1 MSAPH
6 ESGNPAAEDHPALEV
21 TDLRVTFD
29 YPRPAVAGISL
40 RVDRGQ
46 IVALV
51 GESGSGKT
59 MTARAAIG
67 LLPDTAQAT
76 GSVRVGGLEVLNRP
90 ERDLNSIR
98 GNEVAMVFQE
108 PQTALN
114 PVRTVGWQLSQAVRT
129 HQKVS
134 RAAARRRVVELL
146 TLVEIPEPNVR
157 VDYYPHQ
164 LSGGQKQRVVIALAL
179 ANDPVLLLADEPT
192 TSLDVSVQ
200 RDILDLLL
208 RLRDRTNAGILL
220 ITHNLGVVADIAD
233 HVVVVQLGEVVEE
246 AEVHALFA
254 HPTQPYTR
262 SLLAAV
268 PRLPDGADTPA
279 TPSPTPAV
287 NPVLEVESVTVTHP
301 GRLGS
306 KPLVALSDVSVTVAP
321 GEVVGVVGE
330 SGSGKTTLGRTIGG
344 LLPLTTGHI
353 RIDGQDISTIP
364 RAQLR
369 AIRRKVAFVPQDPTA
384 SLDPRFTVGESI
396 REPLEIQ
403 GIGDRA
409 ARHRRVAELLT
420 AVHLPPSF
428 ASRLP
433 HELSGGQR
441 QRVALARAL
450 SAEPSLLIADEPT
463 SALDVSVQAR
473 VLELFE
479 ELQQEFGFAAVFIS
493 HDLAVVEQVADRVI
507 VLRNGRVVESGAARA
522 VLTAP
527 TDAYTEALINAV
539 PYPDPVIQRARRG
552 ADLFGGHSRDSESAG
567 ARARYRSPDS
577 RGDRP
582 RRQAEPR
589 RP

>member
-1 MSAPH
+1 MTT
-6 ESGNPAAEDHPALEV
+6 NPALEV

-67 LLPDTAQAT
+67 LLPDTAVAT

-90 ERDLNSIR
+90 ERELNSIR
-98 GNEVAMVFQE
+98 GDQVAMVFQE

-114 PVRTVGWQLSQAVRT
+114 PVRTVGWQLQQAIRT
-129 HQKVS
+129 HQQVTKAEAKR
-134 RAAARRRVVELL
+134 RAVELL
-146 TLVEIPEPNVR
+146 TLVEIPEPEVR
-157 VDYYPHQ
+157 VNYYPHQ

-192 TSLDVSVQ
+192 TALDVSVQ
-200 RDILDLLL
+200 RDILDLLV
-208 RLRDRTNAGILL
+208 RLRDRTQAGILL

-233 HVVVVQLGEVVEE
+233 QVVVVQLGEVVEQ
-246 AEVHALFA
+246 AEVHELFA
-254 HPTQPYTR
+254 NPTQPYTR
-262 SLLAAV
+262 QLLAAV
-268 PRLPDGADTPA
+268 PKLPEAADDAASAQAAETITGPI
-279 TPSPTPAV
+279 
-287 NPVLEVESVTVTHP
+287 LEVESVTVTHP
-301 GRLGS
+301 GRLGT
-306 KPLVALSDVSVTVAP
+306 KPLVALSGVSLTVAP

-344 LLPLTTGHI
+344 LLPLSAGRI

-364 RAQLR
+364 RSQLR
-369 AIRRKVAFVPQDPTA
+369 AVRRKVAFVPQDPAA
-384 SLDPRFTVGESI
+384 SLDPRFTVRESI

-403 GIGDRA
+403 DIGDRA
-409 ARHRRVAELLT
+409 SRDRRVAELLT
-420 AVHLPPSF
+420 AVHLPTSF
-428 ASRLP
+428 AARLP

-450 SAEPSLLIADEPT
+450 SAEPGLLIADEPT

-479 ELQQEFGFAAVFIS
+479 ELQREFGFAAVFIS

-507 VLRNGRVVESGAARA
+507 VLREGRVVESGDART

-527 TDAYTEALINAV
+527 TDAYTKTLIDAV
-539 PYPDPVIQRARRG
+539 PYPDPVIQRGRR
-552 ADLFGGHSRDSESAG
+552 AESVASQ
-567 ARARYRSPDS
+567 R
-577 RGDRP
+577 
-582 RRQAEPR
+582 
-589 RP
+589 